1 AAIFSLLEQFYA
13 FPHGYH
19 EHEAKIAG

>member
-1 AAIFSLLEQFYA
+1 AIFSLLEQFYT

-19 EHEAKIAG
+19 EHEAKCAR

>member
-1 AAIFSLLEQFYA
+1 IFSLLEQFYA

-19 EHEAKIAG
+19 EHEAKCAG

>member
-19 EHEAKIAG
+19 EHEAKCAG